1 MHLDNI
7 YRNKQ
12 INNMTYNK
20 LNSILKNNSEIH
32 FITDSENF
40 FDENNLDMNDFK
52 DNKFIIFE
60 YTSNINKCSQLLKD
74 NNINFIRLEDE
85 LDLEFIII

>member
-1 MHLDNI
+1 
-7 YRNKQ
+7 
-12 INNMTYNK
+12 MTYNK
-20 LNSILKNNSEIH
+20 LNSILKNHSEIH
-32 FITDSENF
+32 YITDSENF
-40 FDENNLDMNDFK
+40 FDENNLNMNDFK

-74 NNINFIRLEDE
+74 NNIDFIRLEDE

>member
-1 MHLDNI
+1 
-7 YRNKQ
+7 
-12 INNMTYNK
+12 MTYNK